1 MQLGENSWILI
12 TLIFLE
18 ILLVFIPAFISSK
31 IEKKKIVDSLSEMGF
46 EKNEDILI
54 KIIAGLS
61 TGVLLFFLG
70 NFLIYIFRNVLIE
83 TLFGSGFAEQGQ
95 EGVIITTPIQPN
107 IIQISIIIILQII
120 IVGPS
125 EEAFF
130 RVFIIKKLQVKIKTR
145 YSIIISSIIF
155 ALYHVPPFIVPFS
168 TIVTFFGY
176 YFTLGVLLSLISL
189 WFNHS
194 LIPNSIA
201 HSCFNILILLI

>member
-31 IEKKKIVDSLSEMGF
+31 IEKKKIIDSLFEMGF
-46 EKNEDILI
+46 EKNEDVLI

-70 NFLIYIFRNVLIE
+70 NFLIYVFRNVLIE
-83 TLFGSGFAEQGQ
+83 TLFGSGFVEQGQ
-95 EGVIITTPIQPN
+95 EGAIITTPIQPN

-130 RVFIIKKLQVKIKTR
+130 RVFIIKKLQVKIKTG

-176 YFTLGVLLSLISL
+176 YFTLGVLLALISL

>member
-18 ILLVFIPAFISSK
+18 ILLVFVPAFISSK

-46 EKNEDILI
+46 EKNEDVLI

-70 NFLIYIFRNVLIE
+70 NFLIYVFRNVLIE
-83 TLFGSGFAEQGQ
+83 TLFGSGFVEQGQ
-95 EGVIITTPIQPN
+95 QGAIITTPIQPN
-107 IIQISIIIILQII
+107 IIQISVIIILQII

-176 YFTLGVLLSLISL
+176 YFTLGILLALISL